1 MFQGL
6 IIEISNSSITQK
18 ITLLLFILSLFIQLY
33 YYFYYYT
40 RIWKKP
46 EAIENDKESFP
57 PVSIIICARNEDNNL
72 SEHLPIILNQDY
84 PNFEVIVVNDCSEDD
99 TEIILTNLKK
109 TFSHLRTTTIKN
121 DDKFKHFKK
130 LALTIGL
137 KSAQNEWVLLTDAD
151 CKPTSKKWL
160 SSMANNFKNDNEFI
174 LGYGRYEKLP
184 GLTNKIIR
192 AETALTGIQ
201 YLSFAM
207 AGKPYMG
214 VGRNLAYKKSVF
226 FNNKGFASHI
236 KLISGDDDLF
246 VNSHANSNNTKVQY
260 DYRSQTI
267 SVPKKTFKSW
277 FYQKR
282 RHITT
287 GSFYNK
293 KSKMLLGTELFSR
306 ILLIFTTC
314 YLMISNTAIAWISVT
329 LAIWLLSQIIVL
341 KIGLNR
347 LKERQILLTCV
358 AYNLMAPFL
367 LLALRLKNITN
378 PIITKWK

>member
-1 MFQGL
+1 MFKEL
-6 IIEISNSSITQK
+6 IFEISNSSIIQK
-18 ITLLLFILSLFIQLY
+18 ITLLIFILSLFIQLY
-33 YYFYYYT
+33 YYFHYYT
-40 RIWKKP
+40 KIWRKP
-46 EAIENDKESFP
+46 KAVENSKELFP
-57 PVSIIICARNEDNNL
+57 PVSVIICARNEDNNL
-72 SEHLPIILNQDY
+72 SNHLPIILNQNY

-99 TEIILTNLKK
+99 TELVLTNLKK
-109 TFSHLRTTTIKN
+109 TFSNLRTTTIKK

-151 CKPTSKKWL
+151 CKPTSNRWL
-160 SSMANNFKNDNEFI
+160 SSMAQNFKNGNEFI

-207 AGKPYMG
+207 AGNPYMG

-246 VNSHANSNNTKVQY
+246 VNSYANANNTKVQY
-260 DYRSQTI
+260 DYKSQTI

-293 KSKMLLGTELFSR
+293 KSKLLLGTELASR
-306 ILLIFTTC
+306 IFLIFSTC
-314 YLMISNTAIAWISVT
+314 YLLISNTATIWISAT
-329 LAIWLLSQIIVL
+329 LVLWLSSQIIVL

-347 LKERQILLTCV
+347 LKERQILLTCI